1 MDHVRIDEGIPRGR
15 KPPKKPGAKPK
26 NLKDAASGR
35 YLALIPEETK
45 LKVIEEA
52 ATAVQMGEYSH
63 AAMDALGAKYGV
75 SGRTVR
81 TWLLADDR
89 AEKARGLLINGEL
102 ARTLDE
108 LREAKTASSPLP
120 LACAREEFRAWS
132 WMAERR
138 EHRLYGPK
146 QEVTHTGTITVSHAL
161 QAISERRQAGIGSN
175 DAAQLPHSSTDITDL
190 AVVEDVTV
198 RQEQST
204 A

>member
-1 MDHVRIDEGIPRGR
+1 MDHVRIDEGVKRGKR
-15 KPPKKPGAKPK
+15 RPSKPGVKPK
-26 NLKDAASGR
+26 NLRDANSGQ
-35 YLALIPEETK
+35 YLALIPESTK
-45 LKVIEEA
+45 LLVIEEA

-81 TWLLADDR
+81 TWLLADER

-138 EHRLYGPK
+138 EHRLYGQK
-146 QEVTHTGTITVSHAL
+146 QEVTHTGTVTVTNAL
-161 QAISERRQAGIGSN
+161 QAISERRQGQIGS
-175 DAAQLPHSSTDITDL
+175 DAEGHAAPHSPNII
-190 AVVEDVTV
+190 DVTPE
-198 RQEQST
+198 R
-204 A
+204 AA